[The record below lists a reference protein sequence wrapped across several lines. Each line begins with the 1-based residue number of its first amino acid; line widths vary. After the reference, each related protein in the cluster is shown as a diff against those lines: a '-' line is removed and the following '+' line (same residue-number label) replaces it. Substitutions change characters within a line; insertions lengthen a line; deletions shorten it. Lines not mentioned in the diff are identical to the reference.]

1 MIGALIIDKPAGLT
15 SHDVVARVRRAARTR
30 RVGHAGTLDPFA
42 TGVLVVCVERA
53 TRLLQYVVGLNKE
66 YLATVRTG
74 FATDTQDLTGEQ
86 ITPLASSDLLSAEQV
101 MAVLNEFVGEQWQT
115 PPMFSAKKVAGER
128 LYVAARE
135 GREVE
140 RQPVAITVSEIE
152 MLEMGQMNADGTRDF
167 VMRVSCSSGTYVRT
181 LANDIGARLGTGAHL
196 STLRRTAVGRFRIE
210 EALSLDEVLRR
221 GDEGILERSLIK
233 PADVLGHLPM
243 LQISDA
249 DVQRVANGREL
260 PIVDED
266 YSNEAIVPVMIR
278 ICDSAGELV
287 AVGEIDAPRRVIKP
301 RVVLVASDGA

>member
-53 TRLLQYVVGLNKE
+53 TRLLQYVVGQDKE

-86 ITPLASSDLLSAEQV
+86 ITPLASSDLMSDEQV
-101 MAVLNEFVGEQWQT
+101 ATALKEFVGPQWQT

-140 RQPVAITVSEIE
+140 RQPVAITVSAIELLEIRQPNE
-152 MLEMGQMNADGTRDF
+152 DGTRDF
-167 VMRVSCSSGTYVRT
+167 VMRVRCSSGTYIRT
-181 LANDIGARLGTGAHL
+181 LAADIGARLGTGAHL
-196 STLRRTAVGRFRIE
+196 SALRRTAVGDFRV
-210 EALSLDEVLRR
+210 EAALPLDEVLRR
-221 GDEGILERSLIK
+221 GDEGSLEQSLIA
-233 PADVLGHLPM
+233 PAAVLGHLPM
-243 LQISDA
+243 
-249 DVQRVANGREL
+249 
-260 PIVDED
+260 
-266 YSNEAIVPVMIR
+266 
-278 ICDSAGELV
+278 
-287 AVGEIDAPRRVIKP
+287 
-301 RVVLVASDGA
+301 